1 MRRLHP
7 LTLLFILL
15 GVVPLIVGGSGLVS
29 YFLWRAGHGL
39 LIWGLLPFAASL
51 LLIGTLGAVLG
62 LAAGGTRGAPEE
74 KEGATRKG
82 PRREDD
88 V

>member
-1 MRRLHP
+1 MRNLQP
-7 LTLLFILL
+7 LNLLFVLL
-15 GVVPLIVGGSGLVS
+15 GAVPLIVGGSGLVS
-29 YFLWRAGHGL
+29 YLLWRAGYGF

-51 LLIGTLGAVLG
+51 LLVGVLGAVLG

-74 KEGATRKG
+74 SDGATREG
-82 PRREDD
+82 PRREDN

>member
-1 MRRLHP
+1 MRNLRSLN
-7 LTLLFILL
+7 LLFVLL

-29 YFLWRAGHGL
+29 YLLWRAGYGFL
-39 LIWGLLPFAASL
+39 VWGLLPFAASL
-51 LLIGTLGAVLG
+51 LLVGVLGAVLG

-74 KEGATRKG
+74 NNGNSGKG

>member
-15 GVVPLIVGGSGLVS
+15 GAVPLIVGGAGLVS
-29 YFLWRAGHGL
+29 YLLWRAGYGFL
-39 LIWGLLPFAASL
+39 VWGLLPFAASL
-51 LLIGTLGAVLG
+51 LLVGVLGAVLG
-62 LAAGGTRGAPEE
+62 LSAGGARGATE
-74 KEGATRKG
+74 KNGDAPRKG
-82 PRREDD
+82 PHQEDD

>member
-1 MRRLHP
+1 MRRLQP

-29 YFLWRAGHGL
+29 YFLWRAGYGL
-39 LIWGLLPFAASL
+39 LVWGLLPFVASL
-51 LLIGTLGAVLG
+51 LLIGALGAVLG

-74 KEGATRKG
+74 REGATHKE
-82 PRREDD
+82 PRPEDD

>member
-1 MRRLHP
+1 VRNLHP

-29 YFLWRAGHGL
+29 YLLWRAGYGFL
-39 LIWGLLPFAASL
+39 TWGPLPFAASL
-51 LLIGTLGAVLG
+51 LLVGVLGAVLG
-62 LAAGGTRGAPEE
+62 LAAGGARGAP
-74 KEGATRKG
+74 KKSDGNSGKG

>member
-1 MRRLHP
+1 MRNLPP
-7 LTLLFILL
+7 LNLLFVLL
-15 GVVPLIVGGSGLVS
+15 GAVPLIVGGSGLVS
-29 YFLWRAGHGL
+29 YLLWRAGYGFL
-39 LIWGLLPFAASL
+39 VWGLLPFAASL
-51 LLIGTLGAVLG
+51 LLVGVLGAVLG

-74 KEGATRKG
+74 NDGNPGKG

>member
-1 MRRLHP
+1 MSRLRP
-7 LTLLFILL
+7 RTLLFILL
-15 GVVPLIVGGSGLVS
+15 GAVPLIVGGSGLVS
-29 YFLWRAGHGL
+29 YLLWSAGYGF

-51 LLIGTLGAVLG
+51 LLVGVLGVVLG
-62 LAAGGTRGAPEE
+62 LAAGGIRSAPEE
-74 KEGATRKG
+74 NDGDSGKG

>member
-1 MRRLHP
+1 MRRLQP

-29 YFLWRAGHGL
+29 YLLWRAGYGFL
-39 LIWGLLPFAASL
+39 AWGLLPFAASL
-51 LLIGTLGAVLG
+51 LLIGVLGAVLG
-62 LAAGGTRGAPEE
+62 LAASGTRGAPEE
-74 KEGATRKG
+74 KEGATHKG